1 MDPPPEVPENGTL
14 LSHGG
19 FCHENPGVTSCE
31 FLIDD
36 VGDLFESDVRVSL
49 SDLFDNVSG
58 VGVSQCV
65 DPGISL

>member
-1 MDPPPEVPENGTL
+1 M
-14 LSHGG
+14 
-19 FCHENPGVTSCE
+19 TSCE

-36 VGDLFESDVRVSL
+36 VGDHLESDVRVSL